1 LTDRPSL
8 DRQLAA
14 LMHAV
19 AWAGRTG
26 LSETVL
32 SDAEYGVESMQFLT
46 RYQREFKALIRTLQ
60 AFPDAELVEEGLSD
74 DIH

>member
-46 RYQREFKALIRTLQ
+46 RYQKEFKALVRTIQ
-60 AFPDAELVEEGLSD
+60 AFPDAELIEED
-74 DIH
+74 HAND

>member
-1 LTDRPSL
+1 MTDRPSL

-46 RYQREFKALIRTLQ
+46 RYQKEFKALVRTIQ
-60 AFPDAELVEEGLSD
+60 AFPDAELIEED
-74 DIH
+74 HAND